1 MMVSTGFSGWIR
13 AALIKRRSLGEQ
25 AALGTVLVAAPVL
38 LRLLIDPVPA
48 TMPFMAFWPTVLIA
62 TLLLD
67 LRQALA
73 TVAVSFCVSKL
84 VFGGQVVSVDWWAG
98 RAITF
103 VLAVFSL
110 GLLIC
115 TAVVTRSTVRELDA
129 LASRQESFNRELR
142 HRTRNMLAIIQALSA
157 RGPRAENPL
166 DFFREF
172 SSRLESLA
180 KASDL
185 LRIGTEAEGR
195 LPDLIERTIHPFGL
209 GRRIRLEGTA
219 CVIPD
224 ESCIPLIMA
233 IHELCTNAMKHGALS
248 TDRGLVDLRWF
259 LGPDGNR
266 LYLLWRETGGPAVSA
281 PQVQGTG
288 SHLLRA
294 QPGIEAV
301 DLMFD
306 PKGVWCEM
314 LIIGARPEGALE
326 VA

>member
-1 MMVSTGFSGWIR
+1 
-13 AALIKRRSLGEQ
+13 LGEQ

-224 ESCIPLIMA
+224 KAASP
-233 IHELCTNAMKHGALS
+233 
-248 TDRGLVDLRWF
+248 
-259 LGPDGNR
+259 
-266 LYLLWRETGGPAVSA
+266 
-281 PQVQGTG
+281 
-288 SHLLRA
+288 
-294 QPGIEAV
+294 
-301 DLMFD
+301 
-306 PKGVWCEM
+306 
-314 LIIGARPEGALE
+314 
-326 VA
+326 

>member
-1 MMVSTGFSGWIR
+1 MPHYGCNLLRRSIQAYPRNKGTFILPFWFLFGNTAGQKPAGDWSLRPGGRLKGLCDDGFDRIFRLDR
-13 AALIKRRSLGEQ
+13 AALIKRRSPGEQ

-129 LASRQESFNRELR
+129 LASRQDPSTANC
-142 HRTRNMLAIIQALSA
+142 AIARATCSPSSRRSA

-172 SSRLESLA
+172 S
-180 KASDL
+180 
-185 LRIGTEAEGR
+185 
-195 LPDLIERTIHPFGL
+195 
-209 GRRIRLEGTA
+209 
-219 CVIPD
+219 
-224 ESCIPLIMA
+224 
-233 IHELCTNAMKHGALS
+233 
-248 TDRGLVDLRWF
+248 
-259 LGPDGNR
+259 
-266 LYLLWRETGGPAVSA
+266 AVSKAWPRPATSCASA
-281 PQVQGTG
+281 P
-288 SHLLRA
+288 R
-294 QPGIEAV
+294 
-301 DLMFD
+301 
-306 PKGVWCEM
+306 PKAAC
-314 LIIGARPEGALE
+314 PT
-326 VA
+326 